1 MTSTSEYSRIF
12 DNGIDFAVN
21 AINEH
26 CNTNFKS
33 LAEAIIAIQALKDAP
48 RPKAGTW
55 VPLHAEPPE
64 WNVGG
69 HLND

>member
-12 DNGIDFAVN
+12 DSGIDFAVN

-33 LAEAIIAIQALKDAP
+33 LAEAIIAIQALKDAQQMHSAT
-48 RPKAGTW
+48 KE
-55 VPLHAEPPE
+55 V
-64 WNVGG
+64 V
-69 HLND
+69 